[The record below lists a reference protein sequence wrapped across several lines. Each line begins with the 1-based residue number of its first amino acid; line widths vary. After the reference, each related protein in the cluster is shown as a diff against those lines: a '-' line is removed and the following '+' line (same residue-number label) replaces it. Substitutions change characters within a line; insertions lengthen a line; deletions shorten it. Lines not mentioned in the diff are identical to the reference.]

1 MDQNDRIRPAKLAG
15 VNPLATLLAR
25 EGLVPQLYTLAR
37 ASQWELPEL
46 QFQAALERSAQ
57 KRFAGGQILRPA
69 LEDYLRALHLE
80 DLALASAC
88 MQGCESAWDYF
99 VSTYRGYL
107 RAAAA
112 AILRSSSGSANACEL
127 ADSLFAELYGLADG
141 RRGERS
147 LFRYFHGRS
156 SLKTWLR
163 AVLAQRHIDS
173 IRAGRRFDSLEDHDT
188 QPTQRIT
195 SPEPPPLPLDPH
207 RHRYLDLFSRALHS
221 ALEKLEPRDH
231 DRLRLYYAEEQTLAA
246 IGKSLGEHESSVSR
260 NLDRIRR
267 ELRSSVE
274 EKLRTGRP
282 AINGFAAGPGL
293 SAAEIALCFE
303 YAGENTPLDLQ
314 KLFRRS
320 AAPGP
325 PARSEEP

>member
-1 MDQNDRIRPAKLAG
+1 MQEDLGKGEARGGRAASGGFLEGRAGLAESLYG
-15 VNPLATLLAR
+15 RAGAAQW
-25 EGLVPQLYTLAR
+25 GLGQKA
-37 ASQWELPEL
+37 
-46 QFQAALERSAQ
+46 FAAGLERSAR
-57 KRFAGGQILRPA
+57 KRFAESATAPEELEEYLGSLR
-69 LEDYLRALHLE
+69 LE
-80 DLALASAC
+80 DLALACAC
-88 MQGCESAWDYF
+88 MEGREAAWEYF
-99 VSTYRGYL
+99 VQNYRGYL
-107 RAAAA
+107 RSAAA
-112 AILRSSSGSANACEL
+112 AILRRSPGSAEACEL

-141 RRGERS
+141 KRGERS
-147 LFRYFHGRS
+147 LLRYFHGRS
-156 SLKTWLR
+156 SLRTWLR

>member
-1 MDQNDRIRPAKLAG
+1 MDQNDRIRPATGGG
-15 VNPLATLLAR
+15 VNPLGSLLER
-25 EGLVPQLYTLAR
+25 DGLLMQLYALAR

-46 QFQAALERSAQ
+46 QFQAALERSAE

-107 RAAAA
+107 RAAAS